1 MRKNNK
7 AKKPALNHNRL
18 IPSALTA
25 VIFLSLTPVDSTAAS
40 AREALP
46 IEYSL
51 QRRMDGRSAVKNNM
65 NNHAANPA
73 SAASPTILTPL
84 PVTSL
89 MENTA
94 PNITPM
100 NIKLVKMTGIP
111 KKNPILNE
119 SVGAA
124 MMTAMMAT
132 SYTIA
137 MGRRGM
143 LKRTGVSG
151 AISGFAGA
159 LTFNLLD
166 QSRQR
171 QERLGLSSLAAGIAG
186 GIATGL
192 IFKAGLID
200 YNVYFWT
207 SSVLGLFGAILVERW
222 RE

>member
-1 MRKNNK
+1 
-7 AKKPALNHNRL
+7 
-18 IPSALTA
+18 
-25 VIFLSLTPVDSTAAS
+25 
-40 AREALP
+40 
-46 IEYSL
+46 
-51 QRRMDGRSAVKNNM
+51 
-65 NNHAANPA
+65 
-73 SAASPTILTPL
+73 
-84 PVTSL
+84 
-89 MENTA
+89 
-94 PNITPM
+94 
-100 NIKLVKMTGIP
+100 
-111 KKNPILNE
+111 
-119 SVGAA
+119 
-124 MMTAMMAT
+124 
-132 SYTIA
+132 
-137 MGRRGM
+137 M